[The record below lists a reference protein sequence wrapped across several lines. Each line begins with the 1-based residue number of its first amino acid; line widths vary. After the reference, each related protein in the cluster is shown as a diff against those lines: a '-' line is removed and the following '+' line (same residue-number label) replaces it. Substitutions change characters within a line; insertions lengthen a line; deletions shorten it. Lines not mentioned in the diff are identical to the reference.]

1 MNRKK
6 QKLVA
11 ALLLLTLL
19 TVSVPALAGDI
30 DELRKQ
36 QSQLNSQIENLK
48 KSIKQLDTEK
58 KNVAEE
64 IVELEQ
70 KLSQAEKELAAT
82 EAKLKDTQAKLETT
96 KKEWR
101 LAEERVEEQTD
112 DLNKRMRT
120 MYKMGPVDYIEVI
133 LGASSFSD
141 FLTRLDMVERII
153 EADRALLAEFK
164 ARKEEVAQKKS
175 ELEEQQK
182 LIEAQRN
189 MISEKRAQ
197 IVAYRGDRQ
206 RLMARLEEEK
216 REYERQQDQLE
227 KDAENLRRQILAWEM
242 QNKKGYF
249 GTGVFRWPVPS
260 STYVTSEFG
269 WRIHPI
275 YKTRR
280 FHDGIDIAASM
291 GADVLA
297 ADDGEVIFA
306 GSYGGYG
313 YTIIL
318 SHGGGISTQYS
329 HLSKILVSVGKQVLK
344 GDKIGLVGSTG
355 LSTGPHLHFTVIKDG
370 QAVSPWNWLK

>member
-1 MNRKK
+1 MNRKRYR
-6 QKLVA
+6 LVVGF
-11 ALLLLTLL
+11 LLLVLL
-19 TVSVPALAGDI
+19 TISVPAIASDI

-36 QSQLNSQIENLK
+36 QNMLNSQLENLK
-48 KSIKQLDTEK
+48 NSIKQVDKEK

-64 IVELEQ
+64 IAELEQ
-70 KLSQAEKELAAT
+70 KLSEAQKELAAT
-82 EAKLKDTQAKLETT
+82 EAKLKETQAKLESTM
-96 KKEWR
+96 KE
-101 LAEERVEEQTD
+101 LKQAEERVEEQKD
-112 DLNKRMRT
+112 DLNTRMRT
-120 MYKMGPVDYIEVI
+120 MYKTGPVDYIEVI

-153 EADRALLAEFK
+153 EADKSLLAEFR

-175 ELEEQQK
+175 ELEEQQR

-189 MISEKRAQ
+189 SINERRAQ

-206 RLMARLEEEK
+206 RLMAKLEEQK

-227 KDAENLRRQILAWEM
+227 RDAENLRRKILAWEM
-242 QNKKGYF
+242 QNKKGFF
-249 GTGVFRWPVPS
+249 GTGEFRWPVPS
-260 STYVTSEFG
+260 SSYVTSDFG

-280 FHDGIDIAASM
+280 FHDGIDIAAAM

-313 YTIIL
+313 NTIIV

-329 HLSKILVSVGKQVLK
+329 HLSKILVGVGKQVIK

-355 LSTGPHLHFTVIKDG
+355 LSTGPHLHFSVIKDG

>member
-1 MNRKK
+1 MNRKRYR
-6 QKLVA
+6 LVA
-11 ALLLLTLL
+11 GFLLLVLL
-19 TVSVPALAGDI
+19 TISVPAIASDI

-36 QSQLNSQIENLK
+36 QNMLNSQLENLK
-48 KSIKQLDTEK
+48 NSIKQVDKEK

-64 IVELEQ
+64 IAELEQ
-70 KLSQAEKELAAT
+70 KLSEAQKELAAT
-82 EAKLKDTQAKLETT
+82 EAKLKETQAKLESTM
-96 KKEWR
+96 KE
-101 LAEERVEEQTD
+101 LKQAEERVEEQKD
-112 DLNKRMRT
+112 DLNTRMRT
-120 MYKMGPVDYIEVI
+120 MYKTGPVDYIEVI

-153 EADRALLAEFK
+153 EADKSLLAEFR

-175 ELEEQQK
+175 ELEEQQR

-189 MISEKRAQ
+189 SINERRAQ

-206 RLMARLEEEK
+206 RLMAKLEEQK

-227 KDAENLRRQILAWEM
+227 RDAENLRRKILAWEM
-242 QNKKGYF
+242 QNKKGFF
-249 GTGVFRWPVPS
+249 GTGEFRWPVPS
-260 STYVTSEFG
+260 SSYVTSDFG

-280 FHDGIDIAASM
+280 FHDGIDIAAAM

-313 YTIIL
+313 NTIIV

-329 HLSKILVSVGKQVLK
+329 HLSKILVGVGKQVIK

-355 LSTGPHLHFTVIKDG
+355 LSTGTPPSFF
-370 QAVSPWNWLK
+370 SN

>member
-1 MNRKK
+1 MNRKRYR
-6 QKLVA
+6 LVVGF
-11 ALLLLTLL
+11 LLLVLL
-19 TVSVPALAGDI
+19 TISVPAIASDI

-36 QSQLNSQIENLK
+36 QNMLNSQLENLK
-48 KSIKQLDTEK
+48 NSIKQVDKEK

-64 IVELEQ
+64 IAELEQ
-70 KLSQAEKELAAT
+70 KLSEAQKELAAT
-82 EAKLKDTQAKLETT
+82 EAKLKETQAKLESTM
-96 KKEWR
+96 KE
-101 LAEERVEEQTD
+101 LKQAEERVEEQKD
-112 DLNKRMRT
+112 DLNTRMRT
-120 MYKMGPVDYIEVI
+120 MYKTGPVDYIEVI

-153 EADRALLAEFK
+153 EADKSLLAEFR

-175 ELEEQQK
+175 ELEEQQR

-189 MISEKRAQ
+189 SINERRAQ

-206 RLMARLEEEK
+206 RLMAKLEEQK

-227 KDAENLRRQILAWEM
+227 RDAENLRRKILAWEM
-242 QNKKGYF
+242 QNKKGFF
-249 GTGVFRWPVPS
+249 GTGEFRWPVPS
-260 STYVTSEFG
+260 SSYVTSDFG

-280 FHDGIDIAASM
+280 FHDGIDIAAAM

-313 YTIIL
+313 NTIIV

-329 HLSKILVSVGKQVLK
+329 HLSKILVGVGKQVIK

-355 LSTGPHLHFTVIKDG
+355 LSTGPHLHFSVIKDG
-370 QAVSPWNWLK
+370 QAVSPWKWLK